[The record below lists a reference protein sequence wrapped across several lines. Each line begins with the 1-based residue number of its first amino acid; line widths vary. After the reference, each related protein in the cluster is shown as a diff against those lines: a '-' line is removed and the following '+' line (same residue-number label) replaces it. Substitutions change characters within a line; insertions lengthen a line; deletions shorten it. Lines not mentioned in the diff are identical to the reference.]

1 MLKYRYVY
9 DMSVNQT
16 LYINLSKIKSEG
28 AIIQARADNE
38 STILLKGMYIS
49 VS

>member
-1 MLKYRYVY
+1 
-9 DMSVNQT
+9 MSIHQT
-16 LYINLSKIKSEG
+16 LYVDLLKIRSEG

-38 STILLKGMYIS
+38 STISLKGMYIS